1 MTDSTPKPFTM
12 LVDRQLQNDRG
23 AAIVD
28 FKAYFD
34 TLLRRVGY
42 IKAKQIIRTECH
54 IFVCIK

>member
-1 MTDSTPKPFTM
+1 MKTFTM
-12 LVDRQLQNDRG
+12 LVDRQLQNDKG
-23 AAIVD
+23 KAIVD

>member
-1 MTDSTPKPFTM
+1 MKTFTM
-12 LVDRQLQNDRG
+12 LVDRQLQNDKG
-23 AAIVD
+23 KAIVD

-42 IKAKQIIRTECH
+42 IKAKRIIRTEFH